1 MSAQSQQIKQ
11 NFINH
16 PYTQQANKFVNG
28 QVSSLDQELS
38 KYPMLRDLEART
50 KVPKAYAVLGLAA
63 SSVILIFFNMFG
75 LAAPVSNLIGWALPA
90 YLSVQAIESPGTNDD
105 KQWLTYWVVFGSM
118 NLAESMGIRAI
129 LYWVPM
135 YFVFKTVFTIW
146 LMLPAT
152 RGAEVLYHN
161 VLRPVLSNVKART
174 QGSTSTSTN
183 TNNPFNKTEGFSMAG
198 TTAPSSF
205 EHEKTL

>member
-1 MSAQSQQIKQ
+1 MSAQTQQLKQ
-11 NFINH
+11 SILNH
-16 PYTQQANKFVNG
+16 PYTQQASKFING
-28 QVSSLDQELS
+28 QVSSLDAELN
-38 KYPMLRDLEART
+38 KYPILRDLEAKT
-50 KVPKAYAVLGLAA
+50 KVPKAYAVLALGV
-63 SSVILIFFNMFG
+63 SSVVLIFFNMFG
-75 LAAPVSNLIGWALPA
+75 LAQPVSNLIGWGLPA

-135 YFVFKTVFTIW
+135 YFVFKTVFIIW

-161 VLRPVLSNVKART
+161 VLRPVLSNVKSRT
-174 QGSTSTSTN
+174 QGSSSN
-183 TNNPFNKTEGFSMAG
+183 SNNPFNKTEGFSMAG

>member
-11 NFINH
+11 NFMNH
-16 PYTQQANKFVNG
+16 PYTQQANQFVNG
-28 QVSSLDQELS
+28 QVSSLDAELN
-38 KYPMLRDLEART
+38 KYPMLRDLETRT
-50 KVPKAYAVLGLAA
+50 RIPKAYGVLAIAA
-63 SSVILIFFNMFG
+63 SSVLLIFFNMFG
-75 LAAPVSNLIGWALPA
+75 LASPVSNLIGWALPA

-118 NLAESMGIRAI
+118 NLAESMGLRAI

-135 YFVFKTVFTIW
+135 YFVFKSIFTIW

-161 VLRPVLSNVKART
+161 VLRPLLSNVKART
-174 QGSTSTSTN
+174 QSQGPSSATN
-183 TNNPFNKTEGFSMAG
+183 NNPFSKPEGFSTAG